1 VILMDNNMPGLNGRE
16 ALAILRDDPATAHI
30 PVIAVTANAMPT
42 AIDEG
47 LAAGFFRYL
56 TKPID
61 VAALNDAVDS
71 ALKAARKSGRP

>member
-1 VILMDNNMPGLNGRE
+1 MPGLNGRE
-16 ALAILRDDPATAHI
+16 ALAILRDDPTTAHI
-30 PVIAVTANAMPT
+30 PVIALTANAMPS

-61 VAALNDAVDS
+61 VAVLTDAVDT
-71 ALKAARKSGRP
+71 ALRAARERRGG